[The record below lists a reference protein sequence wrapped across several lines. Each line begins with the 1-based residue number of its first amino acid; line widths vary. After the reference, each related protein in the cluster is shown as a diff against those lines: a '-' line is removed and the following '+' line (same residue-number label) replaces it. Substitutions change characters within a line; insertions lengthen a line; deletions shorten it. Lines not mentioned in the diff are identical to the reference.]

1 MWLVGL
7 WLIVKYK
14 RENDGIGVID
24 DNGKLSMMGLV
35 NESCRPLSVRD

>member
-14 RENDGIGVID
+14 RENNGIGVID
-24 DNGKLSMMGLV
+24 DNGKLSMTWVLSMSLV
-35 NESCRPLSVRD
+35 DR